1 MDLGLEGRR
10 ALVLASTRGLGRGIA
25 EALAAEG
32 AAVVVSGRSDPEGAA
47 RAMAAATGG
56 RVHGVRADLHHK
68 TSVDALIDAAASRM
82 GGIDILVLNS
92 GGPPPGPAC
101 ELTYDELKLW
111 FDRMVALL
119 IHAADRCVPAMRH
132 RKWGRVLTVASNTVV
147 QPAPHMALS
156 NSLRAALVTWSKT
169 LAGEV
174 AADGVT
180 CNLILPGRIHT
191 ERLDELDGAKAARDG
206 ATVASVRAASIAA
219 IPAGRYGRVE
229 EFAAVAAFLCSERAS
244 YVTGSQIRVDGGL
257 IRAI

>member
-32 AAVVVSGRSDPEGAA
+32 AEVAVTGRSGAEGAA
-47 RAMAAATGG
+47 RAIAAGTGA
-56 RVHGVRADLHHK
+56 RVHGVDADLHQK
-68 TSVDALIDAAASRM
+68 ASLDALIDAAASRM
-82 GGIDILVLNS
+82 GGIDILVLNG
-92 GGPPPGPAC
+92 GGPPPGPAS
-101 ELTYDELKLW
+101 ELAYEDLKLW

-119 IHAADRCVPAMRH
+119 IHAAGRCVPSMRE
-132 RKWGRVLTVASNTVV
+132 RRWGRVLTVASNTVV

-156 NSLRAALVTWSKT
+156 NSLRAALVTWNKT

-191 ERLDELDGAKAARDG
+191 RRLDELDGARAARERTTLE
-206 ATVASVRAASIAA
+206 AVRAAAIAA

-244 YVTGSQIRVDGGL
+244 YVTGSQVRVDGGL

>member
-1 MDLGLEGRR
+1 MNLGLEGRR

-32 AAVVVSGRSDPEGAA
+32 AAVVVTGRTDAESTA
-47 RAMAAATGG
+47 RAIAATSGG
-56 RVHGVRADLHHK
+56 QVHGVRADLHQK
-68 TSVDALIDAAASRM
+68 ASLDTLIDAAASRM

-132 RKWGRVLTVASNTVV
+132 RKWGRVLTIASNTVV

-156 NSLRAALVTWSKT
+156 NTLRAALVTWNKT
-169 LAGEV
+169 LASEV

-180 CNLILPGRIHT
+180 SNLILPGRIQT
-191 ERLDELDGAKAARDG
+191 ERLDELDRAKAAREG
-206 ATVASVRAASIAA
+206 ITLERVRTASVTA
-219 IPAGRYGRVE
+219 IPAGRYGRVD
-229 EFAAVAAFLCSERAS
+229 EFATVAAFLCSERAS

-257 IRAI
+257 IRSI

>member
-10 ALVLASTRGLGRGIA
+10 ALVFASTRGLGRGIA

-32 AAVVVSGRSDPEGAA
+32 AA
-47 RAMAAATGG
+47 RAIAAASGG
-56 RVHGVRADLHHK
+56 RVDGVRADLHQK
-68 TSVDALIDAAASRM
+68 ASLDALIDSAATRM
-82 GGIDILVLNS
+82 GGIDILVLNG

-132 RKWGRVLTVASNTVV
+132 RKWGRVLTIASNTVV
-147 QPAPHMALS
+147 QPAPSMALS
-156 NSLRAALVTWSKT
+156 NTLRAALVTWNKT
-169 LAGEV
+169 LASEV

-180 CNLILPGRIHT
+180 CNLILPGRIQT
-191 ERLDELDGAKAARDG
+191 ERLDELDRAKAAREG
-206 ATVASVRAASIAA
+206 MTSETVRAASIAA
-219 IPAGRYGRVE
+219 IPAGRYGRVD

-244 YVTGSQIRVDGGL
+244 YVTGSQVRVDGGL